1 MLSFIWFSFL
11 LSIALLIGIGRKSIW
26 LGLIISSFIL
36 GILNLPLSN
45 VVTIFIKTIC
55 DPSIF
60 LLALAVGIMPIV
72 GGALSESGLIKD
84 LIQSLNMR
92 SKTFL
97 FIAPAFM
104 GMLTMPGGALLSAP
118 VIANVGSGATKADYA
133 AINIW
138 FRHILVMIYPLAGL
152 LATTKMAGIN
162 LYTEVLYLLPA
173 FLLLALL
180 GYLFIL
186 KPIKDNS
193 VLNGT
198 YDSRKILQPIGAV
211 MIAPAIHIIGK
222 SLFPKIPEEIPLFI
236 GVLISLG
243 LTFHFGKLPLE
254 ELRPIILKMRPWRF
268 LLLILGMFIFLN
280 VFKATDAS
288 AAISSIAFNKTF
300 LVVGIALFLGF
311 VTGRVQVPVSILLP
325 IYYAGFGA
333 EAISPMVF
341 AVMYFS
347 VFIGYVVSPIHPCV
361 SVTVEYFNTS
371 LREYYRKVAAPALIA
386 IICTT
391 LFSIVFVG

>member
-1 MLSFIWFSFL
+1 MFFVWSSFL
-11 LSIALLIGIGRKSIW
+11 ISILLLLAVGRKNIW
-26 LGLIISSFIL
+26 LGLMVSSFIL
-36 GILNLPLSN
+36 GVLNLPFTD
-45 VVTIFIKTIC
+45 VGAIFIKTIG

-60 LLALAVGIMPIV
+60 LLALAVGIMPVI

-97 FIAPAFM
+97 FMAPAFM

-152 LATTKMAGIN
+152 LATTKMAGID

-173 FLLLALL
+173 FLLLTLL

-186 KPIKDNS
+186 RPIKDNS
-193 VLNGT
+193 ALTGT
-198 YDSRKILQPIGAV
+198 HKSRKILQPIGAV
-211 MIAPAIHIIGK
+211 MIAPVIHIIGK
-222 SLFPKIPEEIPLFI
+222 SLFPNMMEEIPLI
-236 GVLISLG
+236 VGVLLSLG
-243 LTFHFGKLPLE
+243 LTFHFGKLPLK
-254 ELRPIILKMRPWRF
+254 ELGPITLKMRPWRF
-268 LLLILGMFIFLN
+268 FLLILGMFIFLN

-288 AAISSIAFNKTF
+288 AAIAAIAFNKTF
-300 LVVGIALFLGF
+300 LIVGIALFLGF

-333 EAISPMVF
+333 ETMSPMVF
-341 AVMYFS
+341 AEM
-347 VFIGYVVSPIHPCV
+347 
-361 SVTVEYFNTS
+361 
-371 LREYYRKVAAPALIA
+371 
-386 IICTT
+386 
-391 LFSIVFVG
+391 

>member
-1 MLSFIWFSFL
+1 LLSFIWFSFL

-36 GILNLPLSN
+36 GVLNLPLSN

-72 GGALSESGLIKD
+72 GGALSESGLIKN
-84 LIQSLNMR
+84 LIQSLNMH

-133 AINIW
+133 AVNVW

-152 LATTKMAGIN
+152 LATTKMAGLD

-173 FLLLALL
+173 FLLLTLL
-180 GYLFIL
+180 GYFFIL
-186 KPIKDNS
+186 RPIKDNS
-193 VLNGT
+193 VLSGKH
-198 YDSRKILQPIGAV
+198 DSRKIFQPIGAV
-211 MIAPAIHIIGK
+211 MIAPVIHIIGK
-222 SLFPKIPEEIPLFI
+222 SLFPNIIEEIPLII
-236 GVLISLG
+236 GILLSLG
-243 LTFHFGKLPLE
+243 LTFYFGNLSLR
-254 ELRPIILKMRPWRF
+254 ELIPITLKMRLWRF
-268 LLLILGMFIFLN
+268 FLLIFGMFIFLN

-300 LVVGIALFLGF
+300 LMVGIALFLGF

-325 IYYAGFGA
+325 IYYASFGA
-333 EAISPMVF
+333 ETMSHLVF

-371 LREYYRKVAAPALIA
+371 LRNYYRKVAAPALIA
-386 IICTT
+386 ILCVA